1 MAAVIGALRADL
13 SASVARFEKD
23 MGRAAE
29 VLKKFSRD
37 AKSVANSLTSAGQT
51 MTAALTVPVLALG
64 VAVAKTAGNY
74 EAGMNRV
81 EAATRASAAE
91 MEQLEKKA
99 RDVGRSFDNVASA
112 TEAADAM
119 EILAKNGLSVE
130 QILGGAVDA
139 SVKLAAA
146 TGAELAP
153 AADVAT
159 DVMLQFG
166 KQAKDLDGVVDGIV
180 GTLLES
186 KFGFD
191 DYRLALGQA
200 GGVAGGL
207 GVQFTEFNAVIA
219 ATSALF
225 ASGSDAGTSFK
236 TFLTSLSGNSK
247 EAKEAITKYGLSFY
261 DANGNMKT
269 MVEIT
274 QQLDEKLSGL
284 NDTEKTEVLKKIFG
298 TDAMRT
304 AIGLMAT
311 GADRLAEL
319 DAAIQQ
325 ASAQE
330 QMDALMKGF
339 NGAMKQLGNA
349 FQELQIAIG
358 ESGLLDVIAA
368 VALKVRDLFIWL
380 SQLPGPVL
388 AVATAIAG
396 IVAAIGPAIWLAG
409 AFAGAVANLV
419 GPVQLLMTM
428 LPGLSATI
436 AGLGASFLPAVA
448 ALAPWIVAIG
458 AVIALVWQFRGVIFE
473 AFGSVVDMFKSE
485 VVPAFAELWSAIKT
499 AWDNIASYFTAGP
512 MGEALK
518 TIGWLLAEFIALV
531 VEGLGT
537 QVVQKVTAFVRL
549 VTVAVTTIGNAFKVF
564 GLLMKGD
571 FIGAFEAM
579 LDSGR
584 QFVDGILGVL
594 DALLPGTKAV
604 VTAVYNAVKTWLLDG
619 LKSIFRGIVAI
630 MPWLPNALRAAAQ
643 AVVGWARWMFNG
655 VKQWIVDNLGPQIAW
670 ARDRI
675 RELTTLW
682 NRIRQRRAQVEG
694 KAAPKAEA
702 APTVSDSPA
711 PAVTRTTTGDYAGNG
726 ESDSGG
732 GSGGRSAANRLRDA
746 TKSFQDAIEDA
757 NDAIDKGF
765 ASGELPKSIQRAND
779 LRKKLDEAETE
790 AREAGVAVGGFAD
803 QLARARER
811 IDQLEQAGLAEEA
824 REFAKETRS
833 LTRDVADMSG
843 GMGPLEDELR
853 AVDDQFERVRGRI
866 VEAIR
871 ENRVLAESNDDAKRT
886 MEALER
892 QLEALD
898 RAYDKAT
905 ESVKKM
911 HAAQEELKNLQAAS
925 DRAATEE
932 DIRGLMERSGRT
944 TSSSRDASRAAIE
957 RDLQEQRRA
966 SEIELSRL
974 RLEMLEAEAA
984 GDEAQLERLRQQYA
998 LQQELHDLVINTT
1011 GRQIQ
1016 NAERQMASYDT
1027 FEKGMSDV
1035 FANSISEWEFQTE
1048 DFWNT
1053 FRQLGHDLFTKPF
1066 AEELAGGLRNMLQ
1079 SIFKFSDEQGQ
1090 ASGVLSSVGS
1100 WIGGLFSSF
1109 GGGFAKGGHL
1119 PGGKW
1124 GFAGEEGLE
1133 LIKAGAG
1140 GLSVMSN
1147 PALMRGLAGG
1157 GGNITFNVTT
1167 PDADSFNYNQRQIS
1181 RKVRGTVN
1189 G

>member
-23 MGRAAE
+23 MGKAAD
-29 VLKKFSRD
+29 VLKKFGRD

-51 MTAALTVPVLALG
+51 MTVALTAPVAALGA
-64 VAVAKTAGNY
+64 AVAKTAGNY

-112 TEAADAM
+112 TEAAEAM
-119 EILAKNGLSVE
+119 EILAKNGLSVT
-130 QILGGAVDA
+130 QILDGAVDA

-146 TGAELAP
+146 TGSELAP

-225 ASGSDAGTSFK
+225 SGGSDAGTSFK
-236 TFLTSLSGNSK
+236 TFLVSLSGNSK
-247 EAKEAITKYGLSFY
+247 EAAREIAKYGLSFY

-274 QQLDEKLSGL
+274 QQLSDKLGGL
-284 NDTEKTEVLKKIFG
+284 NDAQKTEVLQKIFG
-298 TDAMRT
+298 RDAMRT

-311 GADRLAEL
+311 GADKLAEL

-330 QMDALMKGF
+330 QMDALMKGL
-339 NGAMKQLGNA
+339 NGALKQMSNA
-349 FQELQIAIG
+349 FQELMIAIG
-358 ESGLLDVIAA
+358 ESGLLDVFAA
-368 VALKVRDLFIWL
+368 LALKARDLFTWL

-396 IVAAIGPAIWLAG
+396 IVAAIGPAVWLAG
-409 AFAGAVANLV
+409 AFAGSVANLI

-428 LPGLSATI
+428 LPGVAAQI
-436 AGLGASFLPAVA
+436 AGLAASFLPAVA
-448 ALAPWIVAIG
+448 AFAPWLVAIG
-458 AVIALVWQFRGVIFE
+458 AAVALIWRFRGVFAE
-473 AFGSVVDMFKSE
+473 AFGFIVDYAKSTLGPALSELFAAFQSVVSGIVDLFTKGALSE
-485 VVPAFAELWSAIKT
+485 AIGFLGWVVAEVAGFILK
-499 AWDNIASYFTAGP
+499 IAGGTIVR
-512 MGEALK
+512 AL
-518 TIGWLLAEFIALV
+518 TIV
-531 VEGLGT
+531 V
-537 QVVQKVTAFVRL
+537 K
-549 VTVAVTTIGNAFKVF
+549 AVTTMVNTIAGVLRIF
-564 GLLMKGD
+564 GALLRGD
-571 FIGAFEAM
+571 FAGAWEAAVDTVTGFIDNL
-579 LDSGR
+579 LDV
-584 QFVDGILGVL
+584 FDTI
-594 DALLPGTKAV
+594 LPGIRAVIEAV
-604 VTAVYNAVKTWLLDG
+604 VSFLQRMFVAGV
-619 LKSIFRGIVAI
+619 RVAI
-630 MPWLPNALRAAAQ
+630 QAVVRMFPWLPNAIKAAAQ

-655 VKQWIVDNLGPQIAW
+655 VKQWIVDNLGPQIKW

-675 RELTTLW
+675 RDLTTLW

-694 KAAPKAEA
+694 KAAPKDEA
-702 APTVSDSPA
+702 APTISDRPA
-711 PAVTRTTTGDYAGNG
+711 PVTRTTSGDYAGG
-726 ESDSGG
+726 GDDSSGG
-732 GSGGRSAANRLRDA
+732 GKGSSAAKSLRDA

-765 ASGELPKSIQRAND
+765 ARGELPRSIQRAND

-790 AREAGVAVGGFAD
+790 ARAAGVAVGDFAD

-824 REFAKETRS
+824 REFAKETRR
-833 LTRDVADMSG
+833 LTRDVADLAG

-853 AVDDQFERVRGRI
+853 AVDDQFERIRERI

-925 DRAATEE
+925 DRAATQE
-932 DIRGLMERSGRT
+932 DIRALMERSGRT
-944 TSSSRDASRAAIE
+944 TSSSREASRAAIE

-998 LQQELHDLVINTT
+998 LQEELHGLITSTT
-1011 GRQIQ
+1011 ARQIE
-1016 NAERQMASYDT
+1016 NAEREMAAFDS
-1027 FEKGMSDV
+1027 FEKSMSDALTRSV
-1035 FANSISEWEFQTE
+1035 DEWKFQTE
-1048 DFWNT
+1048 DFWQA
-1053 FRQLGHDLFTKPF
+1053 FRQLGSDLFTKPF
-1066 AEELAGGLRNMLQ
+1066 MEDLSSMMRNFLQGLFKGDGGAGGFGDTLKGLGS
-1079 SIFKFSDEQGQ
+1079 SIGNFFKG
-1090 ASGVLSSVGS
+1090 
-1100 WIGGLFSSF
+1100 F
-1109 GGGFAKGGHL
+1109 GGGFEKGGHL

-1124 GFAGEEGLE
+1124 GMVGEKGIE

-1147 PALMRGLAGG
+1147 PDLASMMNSAPSGV
-1157 GGNITFNVTT
+1157 IINVTT
-1167 PDADSFNYNQRQIS
+1167 PDADSFNYNRRQIGRS
-1181 RKVRGTVN
+1181 AREAMGM
-1189 G
+1189 